1 MLPLKN
7 KIMNKDIEKI
17 EDRLKDLVTKNE
29 DAIKGFEKAAK
40 NAEEVGIKSY
50 FEKKVV
56 ERMQFLR
63 ELRAAASDLD
73 LGSLEIDG
81 STAGAVHRTWMDVK
95 AFFSSDNDEAMLEE
109 AVRGDKAAIDDY
121 DKALAEIMV
130 PKRLKEIIREQR
142 EKLHND
148 LQTTEILEDF
158 R

>member
-1 MLPLKN
+1 
-7 KIMNKDIEKI
+7 MNKDIEKI

-40 NAEEVGIKSY
+40 NADQVGIKSY

-73 LGSLEIDG
+73 LGSLKIDG
-81 STAGAVHRTWMDVK
+81 STAGAAHRTWMDVK
-95 AFFSSDNDEAMLEE
+95 AFFSGDNDEAMLEE
-109 AVRGDKAAIDDY
+109 AVRGDKSAMDDY
-121 DKALAEIMV
+121 DDALAETMV
-130 PKRLKEIIREQR
+130 PPRIKEIIRAQR
-142 EKLHND
+142 QKLQND
-148 LQTTEILEDF
+148 LETTEILEEY